1 MPWHLLGA
9 LGDSKLLLPTALVTL
24 ACAEHHARPAV
35 RRWLLALALAAGLV
49 VLTKLA
55 FMGWGLGLPALNFTG
70 ISGHAMLS
78 AAIYPLLG
86 YGLGMG
92 YSPRVARYFLL
103 GGFVLALLIAQSRVM
118 TVAHSISESVVGFAL
133 GSLVAAYGWRQ
144 WPPAAGVRT
153 PIALLSI
160 GAIAVIFL
168 ALGSDYD
175 VHQSIVDMAQKLSG
189 EPETYRR
196 EHLVQPR

>member
-9 LGDSKLLLPTALVTL
+9 LGDSKLLLPTALVTF

-35 RRWLLALALAAGLV
+35 RRWLLAVACAAGLV

-55 FMGWGLGLPALNFTG
+55 FMGWGLGSPALNFTG

-92 YSPRVARYFLL
+92 HSPRLARYFLL
-103 GGFVLALLIAQSRVM
+103 AGFALALLIAQSRVM

-144 WPPAAGVRT
+144 WPAEAGLRTRAALV
-153 PIALLSI
+153 LI
-160 GAIAVIFL
+160 GGIAVMFW
-168 ALGSDYD
+168 ALGSEYD
-175 VHQSIVDMAQKLSG
+175 VHHRIVNMAEKLSG
-189 EPETYRR
+189 EPEAYRR